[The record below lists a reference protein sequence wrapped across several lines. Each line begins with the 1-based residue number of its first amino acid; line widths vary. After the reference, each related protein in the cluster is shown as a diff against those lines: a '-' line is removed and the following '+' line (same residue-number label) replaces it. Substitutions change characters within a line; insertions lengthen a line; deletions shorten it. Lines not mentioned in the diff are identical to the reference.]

1 MKLSKLTIMQHLPK
15 LVDVRLK
22 KAQPAT
28 HPDADQLT
36 AFTEH
41 ALTGNERAQVL
52 EHLAL
57 CAACR
62 EVLSIATQVQLPDAL
77 PIATAAKHTWLRSPK
92 LRWVTAAAL
101 VVIAGS
107 TAIVTMHRK
116 SGTTPAPSAKLQVN
130 SALSRADKL
139 GLAVAAPEK
148 QLDQLRKA
156 QSETV
161 PLSQSPRRK
170 QPWQDHKI
178 FALKAKPSLPP
189 AKRAEEAES
198 ESSLG
203 LVARTRDRLA
213 PPPSPAQKNRQ
224 EGLALGSEALETPS
238 ENVEVAA
245 VAPAAVSA
253 ATAEVSKAKKPVSDN
268 IAEADSAIAGGAGE
282 RNYTSSLQKT
292 PTSHAIFR
300 LTKTSPRWTISAD
313 GALER
318 SFDSGKTWEKVMVA
332 GSTSFRAV
340 SAVGPD
346 VWAGGSAGILYH
358 SPDAGQ
364 QWIRVQP
371 TGAGAALKGD
381 VASVEFTD
389 ARHGKL
395 TTADGEI
402 WRTSDAGQSWQ
413 VLRP

>member
-1 MKLSKLTIMQHLPK
+1 VKLTKLTMMQHLPK
-15 LVDVRLK
+15 LVDVLLN

-36 AFTEH
+36 AFAEH
-41 ALTGNERAQVL
+41 ALTGNERGQVL

-57 CAACR
+57 CAECR
-62 EVLSIATQVQLPDAL
+62 EVLSIAQVQLPDAL
-77 PIATAAKHTWLRSPK
+77 PIATAAKHTWFRMPK

-116 SGTTPAPSAKLQVN
+116 SGTTPARAAKLEVN
-130 SALSRADKL
+130 SAFSREDKL
-139 GLAVAAPEK
+139 GLAVPAPEK
-148 QLDQLRKA
+148 QFDQLTKA

-161 PLSQSPRRK
+161 TLSQSPRRT
-170 QPWQDHKI
+170 QPRQDHKI
-178 FALKAKPSLPP
+178 YALKAKPPLPP
-189 AKRAEEAES
+189 TERTEEAES

-203 LVARTRDRLA
+203 LVARTRDTLV
-213 PPPSPAQKNRQ
+213 PPSSPSPKNRQ
-224 EGLALGSEALETPS
+224 EGLAPGSEALETRS

-245 VAPAAVSA
+245 AAPA
-253 ATAEVSKAKKPVSDN
+253 ATAEVSKAKKPVSN
-268 IAEADSAIAGGAGE
+268 TMAQADSAIAGDTGE
-282 RNYTSSLQKT
+282 RNFISSLQKT

-318 SFDSGKTWEKVMVA
+318 SFDSGKTWEKVIVA
-332 GSTSFRAV
+332 GSTNFRAV

-346 VWAGGSAGILYH
+346 VWAGGSTGMLYH

-381 VASVEFTD
+381 VTSVEFTD

-402 WRTSDAGQSWQ
+402 WKTSDAGQSWQ